1 MLLPDSLNL
10 HVQGHIAEADALRQ
24 RHSAQTILRRFA
36 DQPGVV
42 LGDEVGMGKTFV
54 ALAVAYAFIKSNP
67 KRPVVVMA
75 PSGVVQK
82 WRRDAETFKEACI
95 SSEHDRNLMRI
106 ANADTGVDFLKL
118 LDDKE
123 SRRANLIILSHGAL
137 HRRMADPCVKLAVLQ
152 AAVKGRRGAEGL
164 RKRLSRFAPM
174 LFRQANKA
182 DAQSDLYADLLE
194 LPTSEWKTVLIKHGC
209 LEAGADDPV
218 PQAFVDALTSAEV
231 DLYDVFAG
239 VAEQIPERS
248 SANLKQRIRYAR
260 NVLDGPGGAIAKVW
274 QLALARSDL
283 KLPLLILDEAHRTR
297 NPATQLAELLSASH
311 EDLDGAGGQLANRF
325 DRMLFL
331 TATPFQLGHAELLNV
346 LSRFDAIRWKG
357 SKSPS
362 MKREDFRLQMDT
374 LKHDLDVM
382 QSATER
388 LERCWKHLLP
398 MDFEEGKQSHGAEF
412 WTLAKNKGEAAL
424 KGVVNQR
431 LAAVMLAY
439 RDAHAAIRD
448 AERLLKPWV
457 LRCTRPLMLPAP
469 HQQILRRER
478 RDGAAVLDELRLGST
493 SLRSQGGIK
502 VADEHTLPFLLAAR
516 LQTMPDAPKTFAAG
530 LASSFEALLDTR
542 RDGLDEAMAGRES
555 PPRLHSG
562 PWYAA
567 QLRQAASDLNAP
579 RFDRHPKMK
588 ASIDLAMALWRRGE
602 KVLIFCQYLQTGAAL
617 RRHLSAA
624 MLDEIET
631 KALAAIGCRPEEL
644 AAKLGAIAASFDRDR
659 RAAACALTLLDGL
672 IGNFPTLQDEAIR
685 AALGDVLLRF
695 LRTPTFLIRFA
706 DLGAQ
711 EHGEDWVRSM
721 FEQRDGSGLT
731 LTVVMTQFLEFLA
744 KRPSLKE
751 RQDYLDALTRLQT
764 GKRSGAKLGA
774 SVEDDAAEAG
784 ERVQYVGNVGR
795 THGATKPEIRERL
808 TLGFNTPF
816 YPEILIASSVMT
828 EGVNLHL
835 NCRHIIHHD
844 LDWNPSVLEQR
855 TGRVDRIGAK
865 AERCGYPIRV
875 YLPYVEGC
883 QDEKLYRVVMDR
895 ERWFGVVMGAEQSM
909 ERVLSAAAWEL
920 DALTS
925 PTEVPESLVK
935 ELRMDLQP

>member
-106 ANADTGVDFLKL
+106 APADTGVDFLKL

-123 SRRANLIILSHGAL
+123 NRRANLIILSHGAL
-137 HRRMADPCVKLAVLQ
+137 HRRMADPWVKLAVLQ
-152 AAVKGRRGAEGL
+152 AAVKGRHGAEGL

-182 DAQSDLYADLLE
+182 DAQSELYAALLE
-194 LPTSEWKTVLIKHGC
+194 RPTSEWKAVMKLKPGD
-209 LEAGADDPV
+209 DDPV

-231 DLYDVFAG
+231 DLGDVFTG

-248 SANLKQRIRYAR
+248 SANLKQRVRYAR
-260 NVLDGPGGAIAKVW
+260 NMLDGPGGAIAKVW

-297 NPATQLAELLSASH
+297 NPATQLAELLRASH
-311 EDLDGAGGQLANRF
+311 DDLDGAGGQLANRF

-346 LSRFDAIRWKG
+346 LSRFDAIRWRG

-398 MDFEEGKQSHGAEF
+398 MDFDEGEQSYGAEF

-431 LAAVMLAY
+431 LVGVMLAY

-478 RDGAAVLDELRLGST
+478 RDGAAVRDELLPDST
-493 SLRSQGGIK
+493 GLRSQGGIK

-567 QLRQAASDLNAP
+567 QLRQAASDLSAP

-617 RRHLSAA
+617 HRHLSAA

-644 AAKLGAIAASFDRDR
+644 ATKLGTIAANFDRNR
-659 RAAACALTLLDGL
+659 PAAACALALLDGL
-672 IGNFPTLQDEAIR
+672 IVNYPTLQDEAIR
-685 AALGDVLLRF
+685 NELGNVLLRF
-695 LRTPTFLIRFA
+695 LRTPTFLVRFA
-706 DLGAQ
+706 DLATQ
-711 EHGEDWVRSM
+711 KHGEDWVRNM
-721 FEQRDGSGLT
+721 FEQRDGSGLA

-744 KRPSLKE
+744 RRPSLKE
-751 RQDYLDALTRLQT
+751 RQDYLDALARLQT
-764 GKRSGAKLGA
+764 GNVSGAEVDATFG
-774 SVEDDAAEAG
+774 DDEREAG
-784 ERVQYVGNVGR
+784 ERVRLVANVR
-795 THGATKPEIRERL
+795 RIHGATKPETRERL
-808 TLGFNTPF
+808 TLSFNTPF

-844 LDWNPSVLEQR
+844 LDW
-855 TGRVDRIGAK
+855 
-865 AERCGYPIRV
+865 
-875 YLPYVEGC
+875 
-883 QDEKLYRVVMDR
+883 
-895 ERWFGVVMGAEQSM
+895 
-909 ERVLSAAAWEL
+909 
-920 DALTS
+920 
-925 PTEVPESLVK
+925 
-935 ELRMDLQP
+935 